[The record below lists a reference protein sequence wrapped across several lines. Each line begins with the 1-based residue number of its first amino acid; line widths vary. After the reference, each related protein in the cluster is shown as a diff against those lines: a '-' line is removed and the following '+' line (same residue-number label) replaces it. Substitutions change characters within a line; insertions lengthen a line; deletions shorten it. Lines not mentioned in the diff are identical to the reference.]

1 MARVCVEINRKR
13 KNLHNPYE
21 MTGKEN
27 KKSWVFMKRGL
38 HRVRMV
44 QLFFVSTAF
53 ILINLFY

>member
-27 KKSWVFMKRGL
+27 KKS
-38 HRVRMV
+38 
-44 QLFFVSTAF
+44 
-53 ILINLFY
+53 